1 MLPSKIPNTC
11 THLCLCTKSLLST
24 SARKFLQLYT
34 KCPACVL
41 ITNNYCRRVS
51 KTKSCISTGLAESA
65 AACSEEIRSEVS
77 TIITGMGKNV
87 KCTTTVPEKK
97 TSEGEKLPE
106 QKTPEKAPEKA
117 PEKGAE
123 APEAGTDK
131 VPAKAP
137 GNAANNLQMN
147 VAALLPISLVLLK
160 FY

>member
-1 MLPSKIPNTC
+1 
-11 THLCLCTKSLLST
+11 
-24 SARKFLQLYT
+24 
-34 KCPACVL
+34 
-41 ITNNYCRRVS
+41 
-51 KTKSCISTGLAESA
+51 
-65 AACSEEIRSEVS
+65 
-77 TIITGMGKNV
+77 MGKNV
-87 KCTTTVPEKK
+87 KCTATVPEKK

-106 QKTPEKAPEKA
+106 QKTPEKA